1 MAKHNNIDPTIGNFY
16 HYCIVVDK
24 LFDLKENEKLV
35 IEVDGD
41 LTKVRINDTFFI
53 ENYEIKH
60 HKGSTKLNYSN
71 VDFWNTIKNW
81 IENFDSYSSSTKLI
95 LHTTSTSDKDL
106 VNFDKKT
113 KIEKLKI
120 FTDWKEKTK
129 NAEINNL
136 FSIIFKS
143 RTKLKN
149 LLQKIQFES
158 DQVKY
163 NSVRDKIIEK
173 HHTFF
178 SIFKDNNEIKI
189 NAINYFM
196 AEIIYSLKDN
206 KNWEITFEHFRDI
219 KNDFIYKNE
228 IDNIKIEES
237 DLIHNED
244 EKKEYKEELKSTPLY
259 VQKLKDINLSEN
271 KIRRASKHKLR
282 AIKFALRLTKNSFTY
297 KTKLKKCDEIFI
309 DKLDDIKSDFN
320 FEENYDLNIE
330 NSKKVYDKS
339 MKMKKICL
347 IDEDK
352 TESFRKGY
360 WHILANDEDNK
371 EMNWLIKDNKQ

>member
-41 LTKVRINDTFFI
+41 LTKVRINDNFFI
-53 ENYEIKH
+53 ENHEIKH
-60 HKGSTKLNYSN
+60 HKDSNKLNYSN

-81 IENFDSYSSSTKLI
+81 IENFDSYSSDTKLI

-106 VNFDKKT
+106 ENFDKKT
-113 KIEKLKI
+113 KIEKLRI
-120 FTDWKEKTK
+120 LTDWKEKTK
-129 NAEINNL
+129 NTEINNL
-136 FSIIFKS
+136 FNFIFKNK
-143 RTKLKN
+143 TKLKS

-158 DQVKY
+158 DQVNY
-163 NSVRDKIIEK
+163 NSIRDEIIDK
-173 HHTFF
+173 HHIFF

-189 NAINYFM
+189 NAINHFM
-196 AEIIYSLKDN
+196 AEIISSLKDN

-228 IDNIKIEES
+228 IGNIKIEES
-237 DLIHNED
+237 DLIFKED
-244 EKKEYKEELKSTPLY
+244 EKKEYKEEQKYTPLY
-259 VQKLKDINLSEN
+259 IQKLNDINLSES

-282 AIKFALRLTKNSFTY
+282 ALKFALRLTKNSFTY
-297 KTKLKKCDEIFI
+297 KNKLKKCDEIFI

-320 FEENYDLNIE
+320 FEENYDLNIA
-330 NSKKVYDKS
+330 NSNKVYDES
-339 MKMKKICL
+339 MKINKLCL
-347 IDEDK
+347 VNEDQ

-360 WHILANDEDNK
+360 WHVLANDEDNK
-371 EMNWLIKDNKQ
+371 EMYWLIKDDK